1 MKTIYKWSLFSL
13 GIVLF
18 SACTEKVVSPQ
29 QVDAYPSIYP
39 DYTGVTIPATIAP
52 MNFAVTDKDFD
63 KVDVMVKGGK
73 GKDIHVSGKKISFDE
88 TEWHRIIADNKGD
101 SLLFTVSVK
110 KHDGKWIQYRSFPM
124 YISNYSIDYGVAY
137 RLIAPGYEVYSKM
150 GIYQRNLSN
159 FEETAIVENTLVP
172 GMCVNCH
179 SFNKTNPDKM
189 SMHVRGKNGGTL
201 MQLGN
206 EMEMLDTK
214 TDSTISACVYPYW
227 HPSGEYIAYSVNN
240 TRQGFHAIKEK
251 RIEVMDNGSDIVIY
265 HPATHRLLTS
275 PILMSKQAFETFPAF
290 SPDGKT
296 LFFCS
301 AEAQQMPQD
310 YKKVKYSLCSI
321 SFDAQTGRLGEK
333 VDTLV
338 SASRIGKS
346 VSFPRPSYDG
356 RYVMFTLSDYGN
368 FSIWHKEADL
378 WLLDLKTGNYRPL
391 KEVNSND
398 TESFHNWSSNSHW
411 FVFSSRRDNGLYTYL
426 YFACIGNDGK
436 VTKPFMLPQKDP
448 LTYYER
454 LVYSYNVPD
463 FINKPVQLDHA
474 TLRDKIVRPDRVKLG
489 IEE

>member
-1 MKTIYKWSLFSL
+1 
-13 GIVLF
+13 
-18 SACTEKVVSPQ
+18 
-29 QVDAYPSIYP
+29 
-39 DYTGVTIPATIAP
+39 
-52 MNFAVTDKDFD
+52 
-63 KVDVMVKGGK
+63 
-73 GKDIHVSGKKISFDE
+73 
-88 TEWHRIIADNKGD
+88 
-101 SLLFTVSVK
+101 
-110 KHDGKWIQYRSFPM
+110 
-124 YISNYSIDYGVAY
+124 
-137 RLIAPGYEVYSKM
+137 M

-275 PILMSKQAFETFPAF
+275 PALMSKQAFETFPAF

-321 SFDAQTGRLGEK
+321 SFDAQAGRLGEK

-391 KEVNSND
+391 KEVNSGD

-474 TLRDKIVRPDRVKLG
+474 TLRDKIVRPDRIKLG